1 LLGSAIGQ
9 YSCTNLLK
17 ELEAVDIESEE
28 DNVMLFDGDEELVK
42 ICDSWIESIE
52 MKSGFPVLPYGP
64 FEIPDLPPRD
74 VGKHAPGRGEMEP
87 NLRADGTKKWGPVLI
102 EKRSSRAPR
111 DGRTII
117 EKAQDRKKKANLEDL
132 QGIPK
137 PMNQFIVLSN
147 SEISNVAA
155 RTGISLGSSVVD
167 KVKSL
172 DNIQC
177 MFCIG
182 EVG

>member
-1 LLGSAIGQ
+1 VASLFYHMAPLRYLTYHLGMWGS
-9 YSCTNLLK
+9 
-17 ELEAVDIESEE
+17 
-28 DNVMLFDGDEELVK
+28 MLQ
-42 ICDSWIESIE
+42 
-52 MKSGFPVLPYGP
+52 
-64 FEIPDLPPRD
+64 
-74 VGKHAPGRGEMEP
+74 VGGEMEP

-102 EKRSSRAPR
+102 EKRPSRAPR

-147 SEISNVAA
+147 SEISNVVA

-177 MFCIG
+177 MFCTE